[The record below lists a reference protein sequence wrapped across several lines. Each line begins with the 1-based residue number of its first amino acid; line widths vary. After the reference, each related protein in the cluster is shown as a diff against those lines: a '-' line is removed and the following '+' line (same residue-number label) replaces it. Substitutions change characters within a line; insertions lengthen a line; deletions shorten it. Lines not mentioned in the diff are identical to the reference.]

1 MKSQLTLISRVLS
14 LFSGKLAPTSALATL
29 ILIMVSPSISA
40 STNASIQGL
49 PNGNY
54 RFCSNLPSST
64 QVSDQELLEAG
75 YCFLFRKTGSQIVG
89 NYFNSSLSTEDA
101 VCVTGQASNGIIS
114 GEGLQLSQGLPN
126 GMSDF
131 AGVRLTN
138 WDEPGYLRV
147 ASATVLGT
155 YEQTGYSRIHHRQAV
170 LDLSN
175 FYRYNAGIY
184 LPPTDCF
191 N

>member
-14 LFSGKLAPTSALATL
+14 LFSGKLTSTSTLASL
-29 ILIMVSPSISA
+29 IVVMVSPGISA

-54 RFCSNLPSST
+54 RFCSNPPST

-89 NYFNSSLSTEDA
+89 SYFNPSLSTEDA

-138 WDEPGYLRV
+138 WDEWGYLSV

-155 YEQTGYSRIHHRQAV
+155 YEQTGYSQIHHRQAV